1 MLDKGRRLKKN
12 ELNTLFING
21 LDSMVSSHSGEDS
34 APLLIDLAA
43 PLSLKLRVYL
53 FNCTNPPGGRA
64 LDEYK
69 IQIILPGQ
77 QRGQRGTLDY
87 SDGRM
92 PILAAYVQEGDDGVF
107 VMWDADKHED
117 FSYSANMQVKAD
129 VIIQAL
135 YSEVASYTRKNKDQL
150 FDSFIDKAD
159 SVAYLITFALTIR
172 FWSNLKGSTLT
183 TLETPIMSYLSTIPE
198 IIALYGN

>member
-1 MLDKGRRLKKN
+1 MSEKVKRLKKN
-12 ELNTLFING
+12 ELNNLFLGG
-21 LDSMVSSHSGEDS
+21 LNDMVSSHSGEDS

-77 QRGQRGTLDY
+77 KRRQRGRLDY
-87 SDGRM
+87 SGGRM
-92 PILAAYVQEGDDGVF
+92 PILAAYVQEGNDGVF
-107 VMWDADKHED
+107 VLWDADKHED

-135 YSEVASYTRKNKDQL
+135 YTEVAAYTRKNNEVILACRPQYL
-150 FDSFIDKAD
+150 YKAIKMR
-159 SVAYLITFALTIR
+159 LEITRREI
-172 FWSNLKGSTLT
+172 LKV
-183 TLETPIMSYLSTIPE
+183 EF
-198 IIALYGN
+198 